1 MSQGRNAGDAM
12 ESTARRAALVQRLQ
26 LEAHEAPRRY
36 LCKLALLAL
45 AGYAVLVALLA
56 VALGLPLLLLA
67 RVVFGG
73 APADPSLAFAILMP
87 GVFGALLLRAL
98 WVPFGVPPGYRLAAG
113 EAPAL
118 EAEVARMRAAVGA
131 PALDGIVIDG
141 ELNAAA
147 VDMPRALGLFGH
159 RHYLVLGLPLM
170 QLLDRDE
177 LASVIAH
184 EFGHF
189 GAGHGR
195 FAGWIYRVRLSWY
208 RALDAL
214 SQRGGAMTL
223 LLIKFYGWYVPY
235 FNAYSFVL
243 ARRQEYEADA
253 AAARAA
259 GAEAAASALVRMELA
274 SRRVQAGFWPALL
287 DRARTQG
294 HPPAQLHADLAR
306 ALRDARP
313 CDPAR
318 LLALAARDADPD
330 DTHPTLPQR
339 LEGIGASPALHLAP
353 PDASAADALLGPRL
367 PDIERRLDAQWRD
380 DIRVRWRERFDGA
393 AHDRARLAELDARGT
408 LAPDESLEHA
418 RLVEA
423 LRTGFDPVP
432 LYERVL
438 AATPDNALAHYRC
451 GLLRLRRGECA
462 TGIGHL
468 RQAMTRDPGAIR
480 PVLADL
486 ERLERDPDLDAA
498 TAAALAELRASFVPR
513 AHALDA
519 REAVAG
525 EDEFLAH
532 DLDDAALGR
541 LAAALA
547 RSPRVT
553 AAWLV
558 RKRMDLAEE
567 PSHYVVLLDWR
578 GSVASEAAG
587 LKQLSDAFDLPGS
600 HTVFTGSGHRDT
612 AQRVQRM
619 CGEPVYRKGK
629 GMVA

>member
-1 MSQGRNAGDAM
+1 M

-26 LEAHEAPRRY
+26 VEADESPRRY

-45 AGYAVLVALLA
+45 AGYAVLVALLVA
-56 VALGLPLLLLA
+56 ALGLPLLLLA
-67 RVVFGG
+67 RLASGD
-73 APADPSLAFAILMP
+73 APADPSLAFAILVP
-87 GVFGALLLRAL
+87 GAFGALLLRAL

-118 EAEVARMRAAVGA
+118 ETEVARMRAAVGA
-131 PALDGIVIDG
+131 PTLDGIVIDG

-195 FAGWIYRVRLSWY
+195 FSGWIYRVRLSWY
-208 RALDAL
+208 RALDVL
-214 SQRGGAMTL
+214 SQRGDAMAL
-223 LLIKFYGWYVPY
+223 LLVKFYGWYVPY

-259 GAEAAASALVRMELA
+259 GAEAAAGALVRMELA
-274 SRRVQAGFWPALL
+274 SRRVQAGFWPALF

-294 HPPAQLHADLAR
+294 HPPVQLHADLAR
-306 ALRDARP
+306 ALRDPRP
-313 CDPAR
+313 CDPGR
-318 LLALAARDADPD
+318 LLALAARAADPD

-339 LEGIGASPALHLAP
+339 LEAIGAVAALRKAR
-353 PDASAADALLGPRL
+353 DASAAHELLGGRL
-367 PDIERRLDAQWRD
+367 PGIERHLNAQWRD
-380 DIRVRWRERFDGA
+380 DVRAHWRERFDGA
-393 AHDRARLAELDARGT
+393 AGDRARLAELEARGT
-408 LAPDESLEHA
+408 LAPNESLEHA

-423 LRTGFDPVP
+423 LRVDFDAVP

-438 AATPDNALAHYRC
+438 AALPDSAIAHYRA
-451 GLLRLRRGECA
+451 GLLRLRRGEGA
-462 TGIGHL
+462 AGVAHL

-480 PVLADL
+480 PLLADL
-486 ERLERDPDLDAA
+486 ERFERDPDLDVA
-498 TAAALAELRASFVPR
+498 TAAALAGLRATFAPR
-513 AHALDA
+513 ALALDA
-519 REAVAG
+519 RDAVAG
-525 EDEFLAH
+525 EDQFLAH
-532 DLDDAALGR
+532 DLDGAALGR
-541 LAAALA
+541 LASALA
-547 RSPRVT
+547 SNARVHC
-553 AAWLV
+553 AWLV

-567 PSHYVVLLDWR
+567 PSHYVVLVDWR

-587 LKQLSDAFDLPGS
+587 LKRLSEAFDLPGS
-600 HTVFTGSGHRDT
+600 HTVFTNSGHRDV
-612 AQRVQRM
+612 ARQVRALCR
-619 CGEPVYRKGK
+619 EPVYRKG
-629 GMVA
+629 GGISA

>member
-1 MSQGRNAGDAM
+1 MSSD
-12 ESTARRAALVQRLQ
+12 ARRRALVERLQ
-26 LEAHEAPRRY
+26 IEARNEPGRY
-36 LCKLALLAL
+36 RCKLALLAL

-56 VALGLPLLLLA
+56 IALGVPLVLLA
-67 RVVFGG
+67 RVMTG
-73 APADPSLAFAILMP
+73 AATADPSLAFAILMP

-118 EAEVARMRAAVGA
+118 EEAVTRMRVAVGA
-131 PALDGIVIDG
+131 PALDGIIIDG

-147 VDMPRALGLFGH
+147 VDMPRALGLLGH

-170 QLLDRDE
+170 QLLDRDQ

-195 FAGWIYRVRLSWY
+195 FSGWIYRVRLSWY

-223 LLIKFYGWYVPY
+223 LLLKFYNWYVPY

-243 ARRQEYEADA
+243 ARHQEYEADA

-259 GAEAAASALVRMELA
+259 GAEAAASALLRMELA

-287 DRARTQG
+287 ERARTQG

-306 ALRDARP
+306 ALRDPRP
-313 CDPAR
+313 CDPER
-318 LLALAARDADPD
+318 LRVIAARDADPD

-339 LEGIGASPALHLAP
+339 LDAIGA
-353 PDASAADALLGPRL
+353 ASAWRPLSDTSAAQALLGSRL
-367 PDIERRLDAQWRD
+367 PGIERHLDTQWREE
-380 DIRVRWRERFDGA
+380 IRARWRERYDTA
-393 AHDRARLAELDARGT
+393 AADRAKLAQLEGRDT
-408 LAPDESLEHA
+408 LTTDEALQHA
-418 RLVEA
+418 RLVES
-423 LRTGFDPVP
+423 LRAGFDALP

-438 AATPDNALAHYRC
+438 AATPDNALAHYRA
-451 GLLRLRRGECA
+451 GLLRLHRGEWA
-462 TGIGHL
+462 AGVEHL
-468 RQAMTRDPGAIR
+468 HRAMTRDSGAIR
-480 PVLADL
+480 PVLVDI
-486 ERLERDPDLDAA
+486 ERLERDPDLDPGAA
-498 TAAALAELRASFVPR
+498 TGLAELRATFAPR
-513 AHALDA
+513 ATALDA
-519 REAVAG
+519 RDAVAG
-525 EDEFLAH
+525 KDEFIAH
-532 DLDDAALGR
+532 DLDAAALGR
-541 LAAALA
+541 LTAALA
-547 RSPRVT
+547 RNQRVA

-558 RKRMDLAEE
+558 RKRIDLAQE
-567 PSHYVVLLDWR
+567 PSHYVILLDWR
-578 GSVASEAAG
+578 GSVASETAG

-612 AQRVQRM
+612 ARRVRAL
-619 CGEPVYRKGK
+619 CGDPVYRKG
-629 GMVA
+629 GGIAA